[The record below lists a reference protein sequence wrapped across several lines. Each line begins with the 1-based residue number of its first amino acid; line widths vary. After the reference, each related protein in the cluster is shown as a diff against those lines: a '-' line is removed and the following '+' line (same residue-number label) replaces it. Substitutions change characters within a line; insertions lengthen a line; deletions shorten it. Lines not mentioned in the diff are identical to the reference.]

1 VKAPT
6 PLPSHAADQ
15 TPSRT
20 ESTIAKGSADR
31 ASRTPHAYFR
41 GYLATFAGDPY
52 GPKPVTPADVDSASL
67 LNGDCDARR
76 AGAQLVPK
84 FASCC
89 RFAAKIPSAG
99 QDTGNCNGG
108 HHDR

>member
-52 GPKPVTPADVDSASL
+52 GPKPVTPADVDSTSL

-76 AGAQLVPK
+76 AGAQLAPK
-84 FASCC
+84 FAS
-89 RFAAKIPSAG
+89 
-99 QDTGNCNGG
+99 
-108 HHDR
+108 